1 MTLQSLFEWF
11 VNNIGVWIVA
21 GLAGWK
27 FIEAVRD
34 QRIGRA
40 ITALGIGG
48 AAIFFLTNPITI
60 LSTVGSIVGRI
71 FEHRS

>member
-21 GLAGWK
+21 GFAGWK
-27 FIEAVRD
+27 AIEAVRD

-40 ITALGIGG
+40 ISAIAIGG
-48 AAIFFLTNPITI
+48 ATVYFLNNPTNVLNTISNVISGIF
-60 LSTVGSIVGRI
+60 S
-71 FEHRS
+71 

>member
-21 GLAGWK
+21 GFAGWK
-27 FIEAVRD
+27 TIEAVRD

-40 ITALGIGG
+40 ITAVAIGG
-48 AAIFFLTNPITI
+48 ATVYFLNNPTNVLNTISEIFSNVF
-60 LSTVGSIVGRI
+60 S
-71 FEHRS
+71 

>member
-21 GLAGWK
+21 GFAGWK

-40 ITALGIGG
+40 LMALGIGG
-48 AAIFFLTNPITI
+48 AAIYFLNNPTNVLNTI
-60 LSTVGSIVGRI
+60 SNVIANI
-71 FEHRS
+71 FS

>member
-1 MTLQSLFEWF
+1 MTPQSLFEWF

-21 GLAGWK
+21 GFAGWK

-40 ITALGIGG
+40 IMSIAIGG
-48 AAIFFLTNPITI
+48 ASFYLLKNPTTI
-60 LSTVGSIVGRI
+60 LNSVADI
-71 FEHRS
+71 FSKIFS

>member
-21 GLAGWK
+21 GFASWK

-40 ITALGIGG
+40 IMSIAIGG
-48 AAIFFLTNPITI
+48 ASFYFLKNPTTI
-60 LSTVGSIVGRI
+60 LNSVADI
-71 FEHRS
+71 FSKIFS

>member
-21 GLAGWK
+21 GFAGWK

-40 ITALGIGG
+40 IMAVGIGG
-48 AAIFFLTNPITI
+48 ATVYFLKNPITV
-60 LSTVGSIVGRI
+60 LNTVSAIIARI
-71 FEHRS
+71 FGA

>member
-21 GLAGWK
+21 VFAGWK

-40 ITALGIGG
+40 LMALGIGG
-48 AAIFFLTNPITI
+48 ATFYFLKNPTNVLNTISNIIGNI
-60 LSTVGSIVGRI
+60 LS
-71 FEHRS
+71 